1 MKHYNA
7 DLLNR
12 TLLEPQSLPSDDV
25 RVVTT
30 GVEVR
35 IPTDDRVNNS
45 TGTHNPRFRKLVG
58 GSPGFTSSDYPPGTI
73 IWFVRDTDGL
83 IIKGRVSTLGVI
95 NDRVIELD
103 GTTITSEYSFNHTFE
118 ADITVG
124 PFSGLNDIVIPAGTV
139 NTRGYGVTAN
149 AADVSGTADGADIT
163 ITGSYTFNTPNT
175 RAAFLAITTALNQNG
190 TDYFRM
196 LTGFVSAADIP
207 QYDPTRKLLVATTG
221 GESNVVHDIGDEL
234 FETFDPGT
242 FCTTEFLPH
251 IPRTKTQWNANFVG
265 DWARIQ
271 NYVGDLRIYR
281 DNGARLVFNRTS
293 NNGDVWDH
301 NASTDYVELNIPGT
315 VLKIQ
320 RPNNHWST
328 NIDAFYNEGTSH
340 NWRIEYN
347 DSDVIGTDFTNAGAF
362 YGISRARVERNII
375 GQIK

>member
-1 MKHYNA
+1 MKHYNP
-7 DLLNR
+7 DLFNR
-12 TLLEPQSLPSDDV
+12 TLLEPLNLPTDDV

-58 GSPGFTSSDYPPGTI
+58 DSPNFTSADFPTGTI

-83 IIKGRVSTLGVI
+83 IIKGEVSTLGVI

-103 GTTITSEYSFNHTFE
+103 GTTITCEYSFDHTFE
-118 ADITVG
+118 ADITTG
-124 PFSGLNDIVIPAGTV
+124 PFAGLENILIPAGTE
-139 NTRGYGVTAN
+139 NTRGYGVTAFN
-149 AADVSGTADGADIT
+149 ADVTDPSPGVGIT

-207 QYDPTRKLLVATTG
+207 QYNPTNKLLVATVG
-221 GESNVVHDIGDEL
+221 GETNIVHDIGDEL
-234 FETFDPGT
+234 FETFSPGT

-265 DWARIQ
+265 NWARIQ

-293 NNGDVWDH
+293 NVGDIWDH
-301 NASTDYVELNIPGT
+301 NASTDYVRLEDCTI
-315 VLKIQ
+315 KIQ

-328 NIDAFYNEGTSH
+328 NIDAFLVEGSSH
-340 NWRIEYN
+340 NWRIEYS
-347 DSDVIGTDFTNAGAF
+347 DGDVIGTDFTNAGAW